1 MKHGKS
7 FNHLGRDRGHRGALL
22 KNLVKSIILKK
33 RVFTTLAKAK
43 AVRGKVE
50 RIVNMSKSDSTHI
63 RRVVFSKLQD
73 KEVVKELFN
82 EVSGVVAGRNGGYTR
97 IVKLG
102 NRFGDN
108 AQMCMIEL
116 VDFND
121 IYKRKSG

>member
-121 IYKRKSG
+121 VYKRKSG

>member
-50 RIVNMSKSDSTHI
+50 RIVNMSKSDSTHM

-121 IYKRKSG
+121 VYKRKSG